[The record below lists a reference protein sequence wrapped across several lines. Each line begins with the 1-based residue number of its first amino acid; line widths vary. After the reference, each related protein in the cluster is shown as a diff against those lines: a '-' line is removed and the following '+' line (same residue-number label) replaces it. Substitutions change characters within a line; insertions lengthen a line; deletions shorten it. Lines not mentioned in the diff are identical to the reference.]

1 MKLVDMRGGLSGD
14 LLIQQEILLP
24 EKVDLSLGLDLLL
37 LSCMNGWITSTDK
50 TSHAMMLRN
59 QTCRRVPH

>member
-14 LLIQQEILLP
+14 LLIQQEILLS

-37 LSCMNGWITSTDK
+37 LNCMKGWITSTD
-50 TSHAMMLRN
+50 
-59 QTCRRVPH
+59 